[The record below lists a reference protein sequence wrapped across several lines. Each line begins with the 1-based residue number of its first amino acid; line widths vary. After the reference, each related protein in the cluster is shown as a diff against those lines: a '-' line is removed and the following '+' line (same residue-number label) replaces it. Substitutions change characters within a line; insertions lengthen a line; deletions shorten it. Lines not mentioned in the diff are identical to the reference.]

1 MKKILL
7 IIQLLI
13 LQNFCSAQIIPRN
26 NNIDTF
32 RFGRGPMPI
41 LVLNGNRISTTVFD
55 NEYGKDKKKEIGA
68 VILEGDSSYR
78 KKTGSSESILK
89 KYFGNEVVNGVLLMF
104 TPEVVT
110 ILNGHSMRAYLRKN
124 KDSTLWSISEVKG
137 YLIFEKRIIKNYG
150 IKNIDKIEVINKIGF
165 QNTDGS
171 TDFFNIV
178 IVFLKR
184 KFLLDLYRQ

>member
-124 KDSTLWSISEVKG
+124 KDSTL
-137 YLIFEKRIIKNYG
+137 
-150 IKNIDKIEVINKIGF
+150 
-165 QNTDGS
+165 
-171 TDFFNIV
+171 
-178 IVFLKR
+178 
-184 KFLLDLYRQ
+184 